1 AAAPPRGGW
10 PVVLYHH
17 WHGDEYALGKTE
29 LFRRE
34 HTPEEPGPTLARRGY
49 LVFAID
55 AYGFGERQGQGPGGP
70 AEIGRDEELSAAKLN
85 LWLGRS
91 LWGTML
97 RDDQIALDYI
107 WSRPDID
114 RARIGAMG
122 MSMGATRTWWL
133 MALDERVRAGVA
145 VACLTRYQN
154 LIAHR
159 ALAAHGIYYYVP
171 GVLQDFDT
179 EAIVS
184 LIAPRAILFLTG
196 DRDVASPPDGIRR
209 IASVV
214 RRVYDLYGRRPH
226 FRSRLYR
233 GVGHDYLPEMWA
245 ETMRWMD
252 RHVGKVPASARR
264 GKR

>member
-1 AAAPPRGGW
+1 
-10 PVVLYHH
+10 
-17 WHGDEYALGKTE
+17 
-29 LFRRE
+29 
-34 HTPEEPGPTLARRGY
+34 
-49 LVFAID
+49 
-55 AYGFGERQGQGPGGP
+55 
-70 AEIGRDEELSAAKLN
+70 
-85 LWLGRS
+85 
-91 LWGTML
+91 ML